1 MTSISGKTTI
11 NWTEFAE
18 RLAPIEVI
26 SEPVLVKKR
35 SRDCFWYSPVLNEEL
50 KKSFGDLVAVPKT
63 NAELS
68 KCISLAHEYDVPIVV
83 RGGAVQEIMV
93 RRFRLMV
100 D

>member
-18 RLAPIEVI
+18 RLAPVEVI

-68 KCISLAHEYDVPIVV
+68 NAYHLPMNTMSQLSC
-83 RGGAVQEIMV
+83 GGAVREIMV